1 MNGLAADTW
10 RTACARLLIAGV
22 LAAMPAVTQA
32 TKVYVYEDSKGS
44 RLITDHLRMDPGYRL
59 VKTYRFGGSAL
70 RSNGEAPTLRARES
84 SYDGLIARTA
94 DDFGV
99 DYALVRAVVHA
110 ESSFNPT
117 AVSSKGAHGL
127 MQLMPTTAQRYGVR
141 DLVDPEQNIAGGVR
155 YLRDLL
161 KMFGH
166 NIRLALAAYN
176 AGENAVLRFNGVPPY
191 AETQRYVRKVMH
203 LHQQYAAF

>member
-1 MNGLAADTW
+1 MNGFTADAW
-10 RTACARLLIAGV
+10 RTVWTRLLIAGV
-22 LAAMPAVTQA
+22 LAAMPAVA
-32 TKVYVYEDSKGS
+32 LAGKIYVYEDSKGS
-44 RLITDHLRMDPGYRL
+44 RLITDHLRMDAGYRL

-70 RSNGEAPTLRARES
+70 RSNGVAPTLRARQS
-84 SYDGLIARTA
+84 SYDRLIARTA
-94 DDFGV
+94 NSFGV

-127 MQLMPTTAQRYGVR
+127 MQLMPTTAERYGVQ
-141 DLVDPEQNIAGGVR
+141 DLVDPEQNISGGVR

-161 KMFGH
+161 EMFSN
-166 NIRLALAAYN
+166 NIRLAIAAYN

-191 AETQRYVRKVMH
+191 AETQRYVRRVMH
-203 LHQQYAAF
+203 LHEQYAAF